1 MNKLPPDVKLTIV
14 SDSGHSSGLIENTK
28 EQIGEGY
35 GNYEDGSAFTN
46 NTDDGSYN
54 RDDVK
59 IKNKSL
65 PLDILLDMLKQKSR
79 KDDVRVGNIR
89 TTLFDMFRDDASST
103 VKKFVRSL
111 MGGDNNEQGGGGCI
125 GLVGSVATQIVKQI
139 VEDEPIADNRYA
151 NYNSDDRSL
160 KGGDNNEQGGGF
172 MGLVGSLAT
181 QIVKQIAK
189 DEPIVNNIYA
199 KREDSGLVQGSDMGI
214 LVSGCQSSQTSID
227 INNGDGGDSYGALS
241 NAIQIVIGSAPPD
254 EPITNRQLVT
264 QVRELLASKGYT
276 QRPGL
281 YCTDENADAPF
292 IC

>member
-1 MNKLPPDVKLTIV
+1 M
-14 SDSGHSSGLIENTK
+14 
-28 EQIGEGY
+28 
-35 GNYEDGSAFTN
+35 
-46 NTDDGSYN
+46 
-54 RDDVK
+54 
-59 IKNKSL
+59 

-111 MGGDNNEQGGGGCI
+111 MGGDNNERGGGGFI

-172 MGLVGSLAT
+172 MGWVGSLAT
-181 QIVKQIAK
+181 QSDNQIFEE
-189 DEPIVNNIYA
+189 EPS
-199 KREDSGLVQGSDMGI
+199 EDSELVRGNDMGI
-214 LVSGCQSSQTSID
+214 LVSGCQTSETSID
-227 INNGDGGDSYGALS
+227 VNSGDGSDSYGALS

-264 QVRELLASKGYT
+264 QVREFLASQGFT

-281 YCTDENADAPF
+281 YCTDANADAPF

>member
-14 SDSGHSSGLIENTK
+14 SDSCHSGGLIENTK
-28 EQIGEGY
+28 EQIGESFQSSGEGY
-35 GNYEDGSAFTN
+35 ENDEDESEYPGNAEDGRYGK
-46 NTDDGSYN
+46 DGIQ
-54 RDDVK
+54 

-111 MGGDNNEQGGGGCI
+111 MGGDNNERGGGGFI

-172 MGLVGSLAT
+172 MGWVGSLAT
-181 QIVKQIAK
+181 QSDNQIFEE
-189 DEPIVNNIYA
+189 EPS
-199 KREDSGLVQGSDMGI
+199 EDSELVRGNDMGI
-214 LVSGCQSSQTSID
+214 LVSGCQTSETSID
-227 INNGDGGDSYGALS
+227 VNSGDGSDSYGALS
-241 NAIQIVIGSAPPD
+241 NAIQTIIESAPPD

-264 QVRELLASKGYT
+264 QVRELLAAQGFT
-276 QRPGL
+276 QKPGL
-281 YCTDENADAPF
+281 YCTDANADAPF